1 MTTTYKHLQITP
13 DMIRHVHSERV
24 AIRQI
29 QIEADRQKAEQA
41 KKALLDKVDAVY
53 EHQAELLTQSILEQL
68 CATIVNET
76 GSKYRFENGK
86 VTLTVS
92 TEKVDTSIEN
102 ICVNGNSVY
111 LEEAT
116 SGNWRMKD
124 YLDRGGTTWVTY
136 SSDYRTPAHNVAK
149 HVLFKKVKDS
159 LQRRGFPAVVPAL
172 YLPKHRKLNMAIGND
187 ITVTIK

>member
-68 CATIVNET
+68 YATIVNET
-76 GSKYRFENGK
+76 GSKYRFENAK
-86 VTLTVS
+86 VTLTLS

-102 ICVNGNSVY
+102 N
-111 LEEAT
+111 
-116 SGNWRMKD
+116 
-124 YLDRGGTTWVTY
+124 
-136 SSDYRTPAHNVAK
+136 
-149 HVLFKKVKDS
+149 
-159 LQRRGFPAVVPAL
+159 
-172 YLPKHRKLNMAIGND
+172 
-187 ITVTIK
+187 